1 MVNEKKD
8 LQRQQIADFRYSVVG
23 ELCNC
28 YMSKTERAE
37 LIREKAQRLYTIPGS
52 GRTAI
57 SEATI
62 RSWVH
67 RCQELG
73 REGLLPKLRED
84 RGRPRS
90 ISDDV
95 AQLITDK
102 LEEHPDL
109 TAKAVIKQLR
119 QEGTLGKT
127 ISSSALSRFIRGNNL
142 TRNERWRQKN
152 PEDRRRFAFEFPLE
166 CVQADAMHGFPV
178 PDGTGKKRKAIL
190 LAFIDD
196 CTRRIL
202 YGKFHFSEK
211 ALHFEDGIRH
221 ILKAHGKIGRL
232 YTDNG
237 STFVS
242 NQTKR
247 ITAVL
252 GIYLIHSRPYKPQ
265 GRGKVERFFRT
276 VRDGFLRPLDKQSIK
291 SLEQLN
297 TKFVTWLETEYH
309 RSRHSSLGVTPLE
322 AWLSKTDSIKSIDPA
337 VDLEQIFLHSEKRK
351 VYRDSVFS
359 LQGKVFEAP
368 PLLIGKTISVYF
380 DPHPPL
386 NRVLISWNG
395 TDYGEVRPVDLYA
408 NTKVKRHENSRQL
421 VLTEETESQ
430 NNNTTDIHQRSLL

>member
-1 MVNEKKD
+1 MEHEKREQ
-8 LQRQQIADFRYSVVG
+8 LRQQIADFRYSVVG

-52 GRTAI
+52 SRTAL

-62 RSWVH
+62 RSWIR
-67 RCQELG
+67 RCQKLG

-90 ISDDV
+90 ITDDV

-102 LEEHPDL
+102 LEEHPEL
-109 TAKAVIKQLR
+109 TAKAALTLLR
-119 QEGTLGKT
+119 QEGKLTKT
-127 ISSSALSRFIRGNNL
+127 VSSSALSRFIRGNNL
-142 TRNERWRQKN
+142 TRNERCRQKN
-152 PEDRRRFAFEFPLE
+152 PEDRRRFAFELPLA

-237 STFVS
+237 ATFVS
-242 NQTKR
+242 SQTKR

-252 GIYLIHSRPYKPQ
+252 GIYLTHSKPYKPQ

-276 VRDGFLRPLDKQSIK
+276 VRDGFLRPLDKQAIT

-297 TKFVTWLETEYH
+297 IKFTTWLEMEYH

-322 AWLSKTDSIKSIDPA
+322 AWIDKIDSIKAVDPT
-337 VDLEQIFLHSEKRK
+337 VDLEQIFLHCEKRK
-351 VYRDSVFS
+351 VYKDSVFS
-359 LQGKVFEAP
+359 LRGKVFEAP

-386 NRVLISWNG
+386 NRVLISYNG

-408 NTKVKRHENSRQL
+408 NTKVKRHEYSRQL
-421 VLTEETESQ
+421 VPTEET
-430 NNNTTDIHQRSLL
+430 NNNNENCICQRSLL